1 MVSVFIAEIP
11 FTDAKIALLSELS
24 KNDYQKMIKFF
35 WTENARISLALLSP
49 LATGG
54 IKNGQLPE
62 WEPANWRN
70 KKWPTAGMG
79 IGQLPE

>member
-1 MVSVFIAEIP
+1 MHS
-11 FTDAKIALLSELS
+11 
-24 KNDYQKMIKFF
+24 KFF
-35 WTENARISLALLSP
+35 WTEDARPSLALLSP

-70 KKWPTAGMG
+70 KKWPTAGMQ
-79 IGQLPE
+79 IGQLPEWNLRKREIKSGFSINKQKK